1 VVESLLSRPVAR
13 APGFFFLAGQTVGP
27 VLRCP
32 ALSSCLAVL
41 LPSEARRDRETA
53 GSGDAEQ
60 TNAVVCWAWAG
71 GCVKSPLGMLL
82 PFGLPSLVSR
92 PVRIS
97 SLVPRPVL
105 IAVFLKKINNSF
117 YCRRSIPLSRY
128 RDIHLERAPGRPA
141 AGLSPYAAPVQ
152 EHHRVSSRPHVI
164 EARLILSWSYNKSAS
179 IISQRRNR

>member
-1 VVESLLSRPVAR
+1 VVESLLSRPW
-13 APGFFFLAGQTVGP
+13 PGLRVFFSRSDRRSGTTVSGP
-27 VLRCP
+27 ITERG
-32 ALSSCLAVL
+32 
-41 LPSEARRDRETA
+41 EARRDRETA

-105 IAVFLKKINNSF
+105 TAVFFKKNNSSF